1 MIPELEDTNKLH
13 YFKGFVEIILPDLS
27 NDEIDH
33 KIENAIRK
41 LFKEE

>member
-1 MIPELEDTNKLH
+1 MGSII
-13 YFKGFVEIILPDLS
+13 VEKILPDLS
-27 NDEIDH
+27 NDEIDQ